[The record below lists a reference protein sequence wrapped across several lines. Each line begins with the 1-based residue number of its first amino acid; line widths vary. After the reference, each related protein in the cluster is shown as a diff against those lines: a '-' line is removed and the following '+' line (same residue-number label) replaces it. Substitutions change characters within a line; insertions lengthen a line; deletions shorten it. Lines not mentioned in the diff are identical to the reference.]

1 MVRIGLVAPKT
12 QLTSGDAAQAAEA
25 VRNAFADHLRGP
37 SVEVV
42 KLDARL
48 PRQALEEAR
57 QSQCDFVLHASLAQ
71 KKGGGGMF
79 GKALGNIAGATVG
92 HIPGGGNAGEAAAR
106 SAAVGGV
113 YTTAGLASQVRARDE
128 LSLEYRL
135 ESAAD
140 SRPAV
145 SRTEKAKADGED
157 VLTPLVERAAAAAVA
172 AARK

>member
-1 MVRIGLVAPKT
+1 
-12 QLTSGDAAQAAEA
+12 
-25 VRNAFADHLRGP
+25 
-37 SVEVV
+37 
-42 KLDARL
+42 
-48 PRQALEEAR
+48 
-57 QSQCDFVLHASLAQ
+57 
-71 KKGGGGMF
+71 
-79 GKALGNIAGATVG
+79 
-92 HIPGGGNAGEAAAR
+92 
-106 SAAVGGV
+106 
-113 YTTAGLASQVRARDE
+113 